1 MLRELHIKN
10 IAVIEETSVEFNE
23 GFQALTGETGAGK
36 SILIDS
42 IGMALGGRT
51 SRELIRTGADWAAV
65 DTAFEIDNEE
75 TVKNLSEL
83 GIDCE
88 DGTVVISRKIYADG
102 KSKCHINGRLTPL
115 NVVREAGA
123 LLLTIHGQNDN
134 QSILSPKTHIKF
146 VDEYGNNDALL
157 EEYRKQFSAVR
168 EIKTSLAALES
179 DEREKDKL
187 IELLTFQTEEIS
199 AAKLKS
205 GEEEELEER
214 RSLLQNAEEISD
226 AAQGAYYALQGSDEG
241 GGACDYV
248 AEALRKLEAAKDFA
262 PKLSEC
268 YDTLSSVMADM
279 DDAKHEL
286 YVFADGVEYDRA
298 ELDNI
303 ESRLSLI
310 FNLKRKYGATVDD
323 ILEYGE
329 KSAERLAAI
338 QKSDERRAELKAELE
353 EQLGIL
359 SEIAARLTSARVEA
373 ALKLQE
379 SIMNELADLDMQK
392 MRFSA
397 EIGHLTEADGS
408 TRYTADGCDSVEF
421 LISANPGEALKP
433 LSKIASGGEMSRIML
448 AIKSVLSDTDSVETM
463 IFDEIDTGVSGR
475 AAQKIAEK
483 MGKLAKV
490 RQILCITHLAQIAA
504 MADDQY
510 LIEKNTE
517 GDKTST
523 TVSSVTGEA
532 RRVELARIIGGVKV
546 TELTLNAAQEM
557 LDMAEEYKR
566 G

>member
-42 IGMALGGRT
+42 IGMALGSRT
-51 SRELIRTGADWAAV
+51 SRELIRTGAEWAAV
-65 DTAFEIDNEE
+65 DIAFEIDNEE
-75 TVKNLSEL
+75 TVQNLSEL

-146 VDEYGNNDALL
+146 VDEYGSNDALL
-157 EEYRKQFSAVR
+157 EEYREQFSAVR
-168 EIKTSLAALES
+168 EIKTSLATLES

-359 SEIAARLTSARVEA
+359 SEIASRLTSARVEA

-408 TRYTADGCDSVEF
+408 TRFTADGCDSVEF

-566 G
+566 K